1 MSPKLYL
8 LPVLLCLT
16 SCATIFNSKEYQL
29 KIYSNNTKAQAKVY
43 DSVYKLPADVAVK
56 RSKDDLKVTLI
67 TDSLNK
73 EFTVKSRL
81 SPEFRWGNIA
91 FVPVMPIG
99 YITDLT
105 NPKRFYY
112 GKEIMLNDNDTVNII
127 NEDLKKR
134 YTTEK
139 GQFNLLISMPYGNL
153 FYMQPQNESSKTQ
166 AGFFGISIGAEYYYK
181 DVKYIKFTAG
191 SSIDFLAPVP
201 APVTYDG
208 AAEFITVYN
217 FALTDNYKLGRF
229 TLGYGL
235 NYGIYKWR
243 LNNNE
248 YIFPSTVNE
257 PRTSINHGLGIATN
271 VYYQFSKAF
280 FLGVVYNPTFITTY
294 PKTEFN
300 YQHVISLDLQ
310 WKIKL

>member
-1 MSPKLYL
+1 MSSKLYL

-16 SCATIFNSKEYQL
+16 SCATIFNSREYQL
-29 KIYSNNTKAQAKVY
+29 KIHSNNAKAQAKVY
-43 DSVYKLPADVAVK
+43 DSIYSLPADVAVK

-91 FVPVMPIG
+91 MPIMPIG
-99 YITDLT
+99 YVTDLT

-134 YTTEK
+134 YTTAK
-139 GQFNLLISMPYGNL
+139 GQFNLLISIPYGNL

-166 AGFFGISIGAEYYYK
+166 AGFFGISIGAEYYYR
-181 DVKYIKFTAG
+181 DTKYVKFTAG

-217 FALTDNYKLGRF
+217 FALTDNYRLNRF

-257 PRTSINHGLGIATN
+257 PRTRINHGLGIATN

-300 YQHVISLDLQ
+300 YQHVISLELQ

>member
-1 MSPKLYL
+1 
-8 LPVLLCLT
+8 
-16 SCATIFNSKEYQL
+16 
-29 KIYSNNTKAQAKVY
+29 
-43 DSVYKLPADVAVK
+43 
-56 RSKDDLKVTLI
+56 
-67 TDSLNK
+67 
-73 EFTVKSRL
+73 
-81 SPEFRWGNIA
+81 
-91 FVPVMPIG
+91 
-99 YITDLT
+99 
-105 NPKRFYY
+105 
-112 GKEIMLNDNDTVNII
+112 
-127 NEDLKKR
+127 
-134 YTTEK
+134 
-139 GQFNLLISMPYGNL
+139 
-153 FYMQPQNESSKTQ
+153 MQPQKESSKTQ
-166 AGFFGISIGAEYYYK
+166 AGFFGISIGAEYYYR
-181 DVKYIKFTAG
+181 DTKYVKFTAG

-217 FALTDNYKLGRF
+217 FALTDNYRLNRF

-257 PRTSINHGLGIATN
+257 PRTRINHGLGIATN

-300 YQHVISLDLQ
+300 YQHVISLELQ

>member
-29 KIYSNNTKAQAKVY
+29 KIHSNNTKAQAKVY
-43 DSVYKLPADVAVK
+43 DSIYKLPADVAVK

-91 FVPVMPIG
+91 MPIMPIG
-99 YITDLT
+99 YVTDLT

-139 GQFNLLISMPYGNL
+139 GQFNLLISIPYGNL

-166 AGFFGISIGAEYYYK
+166 AGFFGISIGAEYYYR
-181 DVKYIKFTAG
+181 DTKYVKFTAG

-217 FALTDNYKLGRF
+217 FALTDNYRLNRF

-257 PRTSINHGLGIATN
+257 PRTRINHGLGIATN

-300 YQHVISLDLQ
+300 YQHVISLELQ